1 MILFHQTLM
10 QKRREK
16 SYLTSPFFLSIIAI
30 INFSLKRFISFVLLG
45 NPVYVWGIERSG
57 FFNGREKWAKGFE
70 NQRV

>member
-45 NPVYVWGIERSG
+45 NPVYVLHPVSYTHLTLPT
-57 FFNGREKWAKGFE
+57 KA
-70 NQRV
+70 

>member
-45 NPVYVWGIERSG
+45 NPVYVLRSHLSSHL
-57 FFNGREKWAKGFE
+57 F
-70 NQRV
+70 